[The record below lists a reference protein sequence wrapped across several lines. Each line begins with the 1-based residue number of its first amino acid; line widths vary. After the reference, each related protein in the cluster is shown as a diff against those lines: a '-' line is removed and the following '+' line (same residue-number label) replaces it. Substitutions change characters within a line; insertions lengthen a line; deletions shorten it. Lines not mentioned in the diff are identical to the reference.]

1 MLVREER
8 AVEVELRR
16 QAVVDTLRQQSD
28 SWVTETN
35 YTEKLKED
43 VFTYS
48 PQQLSARSAFD
59 PSNTT
64 GSAVSWLEKL
74 QRMRPAGVQVSD
86 DEVAASAVAA
96 AADKPEEPAAATDA
110 TQKKED

>member
-110 TQKKED
+110 TQKED